1 VNAPVAANMM
11 RLPPV
16 SAVEN
21 SLQPQPRRIPPVTHA
36 ENGPAP
42 VAAGQIPA
50 GAAPVGLQPAPMPG
64 GRAPA
69 PVEVACA
76 APPMCDPE
84 TVMYTAP
91 YQQRVAGYPD
101 RESYPVPAG
110 EAAAL
115 PSGYEPW
122 WSNRVRVGLRPG
134 SRTLAVN
141 VENLVLG
148 ALANSPDILSVQAET
163 EARQTGVERECGQ
176 FDWRAFVDATY
187 NFVSDP
193 VGNELTT
200 GGPPRYRDRDW
211 DIAAGVRK
219 RVGLGGEVEISQQIG
234 SQYNNSRFFVPP
246 NQGQTRL
253 EISFTQPLLAKAG
266 GFYNNS
272 RIVLAQ
278 IDGEIARNDLQKK
291 LQQHSVQV
299 AEAYWEVYRARA
311 TRLQKQR
318 LYDRA
323 VSILE
328 LLKAREE
335 IDAVQRQVLRAEAAV
350 ASRRSDITRSAA
362 AIRNAESQLR
372 LLVNDPQLF
381 EGSQLELIPVD
392 LPRPDRGC
400 VSLRTSLEAAL
411 YYRPDVA
418 QAVREIRAACVR
430 LGVAKNELLPRLDF
444 IVSTYVAGLEGEA
457 DVGQALG
464 NQFSVG
470 EPGYTV
476 GLLFE
481 VPLGNRTAR
490 AEYARRQAELDRAT
504 FAFRSTVETGLT
516 EVELAV
522 REVETS
528 YQEMVGR
535 YQAMVAADA
544 EEKYLYQRWR
554 LIPGHDGATPYLLED
569 VLDAQDRLADEETAF
584 VLAQVNH
591 VLALAY
597 LKRATGTLLRFD
609 EGQCGREHWYDV
621 PEACARRHGPVI
633 GQGQPMAPY

>member
-1 VNAPVAANMM
+1 
-11 RLPPV
+11 
-16 SAVEN
+16 
-21 SLQPQPRRIPPVTHA
+21 
-36 ENGPAP
+36 
-42 VAAGQIPA
+42 
-50 GAAPVGLQPAPMPG
+50 
-64 GRAPA
+64 
-69 PVEVACA
+69 
-76 APPMCDPE
+76 
-84 TVMYTAP
+84 MYTAP
-91 YQQRVAGYPD
+91 YQQRIAGYPD
-101 RESYPVPAG
+101 RESYPLPPG

-115 PSGYEPW
+115 PPGYEPW
-122 WSNRVRVGLRPG
+122 WNNQIRLGLRPN
-134 SRTLAVN
+134 SHTLAVN

-148 ALANSPDILSVQAET
+148 ALANSPEVLSVQAET
-163 EARQTGVERECGQ
+163 DARQTGVDRECGQ

-187 NFVSDP
+187 DFVSDP

-200 GGPPRYRDRDW
+200 GDPLTPRYRDRDW
-211 DIAAGVRK
+211 NFAAGARK
-219 RVGLGGEVEISQQIG
+219 RVGLGGEIEISQQIG
-234 SQYNNSRFFVPP
+234 SQTNNSRFFIPP

-266 GFYNNS
+266 EFYNSS

-278 IDGEIARNDLQKK
+278 IDGEVARNDLQQK
-291 LQQHSVQV
+291 LQQHSVKV

-318 LYDRA
+318 LFDRA

-335 IDAVQRQVLRAEAAV
+335 VDAVQRQVLRAEAAV

-381 EGSQLELIPVD
+381 DTGRLELIPVE

-400 VSLRTSLEAAL
+400 ASLRGSLESAL

-418 QAVREIRAACVR
+418 QAVREIRAAGVR

-444 IVSTYVAGLEGEA
+444 IASTYVAGLEGEA
-457 DVGQALG
+457 NVGQAFG

-490 AEYARRQAELDRAT
+490 AEYARRQAELNRAT
-504 FAFRSTVETGLT
+504 FDFRSTVETGLT
-516 EVELAV
+516 EVELSV

-544 EEKYLYQRWR
+544 EEKYLYQRWQ

-591 VLALAY
+591 VMARAY

-609 EGQCGREHWYDV
+609 DAQCDREHWYDV
-621 PEACARRHGPVI
+621 PEAIARRPGPAV
-633 GQGQPMAPY
+633 GQRQQMPRY